1 MKTSLAGIL
10 KGLSFLIFFGFCAHL
25 NCAAR
30 NEPPLTQDSV
40 KVWWSSQLLPGSML
54 WFTNPPKPSD
64 IKFKLGRQQ
73 DIAWEAKGND
83 KVLSF
88 QINTAISYQSLLG
101 IGTSLEATSIYA
113 LLKNKNELQ
122 VRTLIRLLID
132 PVNGMGFNLFRIT
145 IGTSDFSDG
154 RACSTHPKGFYTY
167 QDQQEK
173 PFSIQPDIDL
183 GIIKVLQMF
192 LQEAA
197 SLKPAQEIKFFAS
210 SWSPPAWMKTS
221 GSLIGGSLKTGYEKV
236 LALYFRRFI
245 EAYGEKGIPIY
256 AITLQNE
263 PNFTPDSYP
272 GMRLSPEQER
282 NIALAVYEEFNNS
295 GNGKPVIDTRIW
307 INDHNMNYWTNA
319 NKELNDLES
328 AGKTQVID
336 GVAFHHYNPLASP
349 RNMSKLHDL
358 HPYTDIHLTEHSEW
372 GVAGMY
378 NIQEYFMNWSRSYV
392 YWVPMTTIKLDEH
405 NQGPY
410 NTTSELSPPLFIER
424 GTDSSDMCITPEFYL
439 LSQFSRFIRPG
450 AVRIDCNRGSEK
462 SITSIVFRNKDN
474 TMLQV
479 LVNQTGE
486 AQPFRTVFGD
496 HCFKGI
502 LPVGSVGSY
511 IWTVAKPE

>member
-1 MKTSLAGIL
+1 MIYFVKISLP
-10 KGLSFLIFFGFCAHL
+10 FLIFFGFSARL
-25 NCAAR
+25 NGAAGNDPR
-30 NEPPLTQDSV
+30 STQDSV
-40 KVWWSSQLLPGSML
+40 KVWWSSELLPGSAL
-54 WFTNPPKPSD
+54 WYTNPPKPSD
-64 IKFKLGRQQ
+64 IKFKLSRQL
-73 DIAWEAKGND
+73 DIAWEVPGND
-83 KVLSF
+83 KDLSF
-88 QINTAISYQSLLG
+88 QINTSISYQSLLG

-113 LLKNKNELQ
+113 LLKNKNERQ
-122 VRTLIRLLID
+122 VGALIRLLID

-154 RACSTHPKGFYTY
+154 RACNTNPKGFYTY
-167 QDQQEK
+167 QDQQDK
-173 PFSIQPDIDL
+173 SFSIQPDVDL
-183 GIIKVLQMF
+183 GIVKVLQMC
-192 LQEAA
+192 LKEAA

-221 GSLIGGSLKTGYEKV
+221 GSLIGGTLKTGYEKP
-236 LALYFRRFI
+236 LASYFRRFI

-256 AITLQNE
+256 AITIQNE

-295 GNGKPVIDTRIW
+295 DKGKQVIDTRIW

-319 NKELNDLES
+319 NKVLNDLNS
-328 AGKTQVID
+328 AGKLQVVD
-336 GVAFHHYNPLASP
+336 GVAFHHYNPLAST

-358 HPYTDIHLTEHSEW
+358 HPETDIHLTEHSDW

-410 NTTSELSPPLFIER
+410 NTISELSPPLFIER
-424 GTDSSDMCITPEFYL
+424 GTDSSDMSVTPEFYL

-450 AVRIDCNRGSEK
+450 AVRIECNKGSVK
-462 SITSIVFRNKDN
+462 NITSIVFRNKDN
-474 TMLQV
+474 TMVQV

-502 LPVGSVGSY
+502 LPPGSVGSY
-511 IWTVAKPE
+511 IWTVTKTE